1 ANRLV
6 RTRMLGGVRGRELAA
21 PSYSIGGDFIKQMKG
36 SDAPKRGGL
45 GLKKRFPEPNALEQ
59 EIRADNRIVEDWL
72 LWIIERKQS
81 YFNYKKEITESL
93 GTGNI
98 AVEVKPKNKV
108 SDPTA
113 TKGLK
118 LSSAEIQRM
127 KEWIELVEEV
137 ETRLSPKMQ
146 VFLKL
151 RREHRFA
158 SGRNGWTASVQL
170 KFADE
175 LARLTHQK
183 PEDTWIQSRNTF
195 TLWWSKIID
204 YTARL
209 AAKRGLLTKDKER

>member
-1 ANRLV
+1 LKARFLTRL
-6 RTRMLGGVRGRELAA
+6 
-21 PSYSIGGDFIKQMKG
+21 IFFGGDFIKKMKG
-36 SDAPKRGGL
+36 SDAPKKGVQS
-45 GLKKRFPEPNALEQ
+45 LKKRFPEPNALEQ

-72 LWIIERKQS
+72 LWVIERKQS
-81 YFNYKKEITESL
+81 YLNYKNEILESYRTP
-93 GTGNI
+93 GTT
-98 AVEVKPKNKV
+98 VDSKHKNKI

-113 TKGLK
+113 VKGLK
-118 LSSAEIQRM
+118 LSSNELQ
-127 KEWIELVEEV
+127 KTEEWIQLIEEV
-137 ETRLSPKMQ
+137 ETRLSPKMRL
-146 VFLKL
+146 FLHL

-170 KFADE
+170 KFANE

-209 AAKRGLLTKDKER
+209 AAKRGLLTKDKDK

>member
-1 ANRLV
+1 
-6 RTRMLGGVRGRELAA
+6 M
-21 PSYSIGGDFIKQMKG
+21 
-36 SDAPKRGGL
+36 
-45 GLKKRFPEPNALEQ
+45 KKRFPEPNALEQ
-59 EIRADNRIVEDWL
+59 EIRADNRVVEDWI
-72 LWIIERKQS
+72 LWVIERKQS
-81 YFNYKKEITESL
+81 YLNYKNEILESHRAP
-93 GTGNI
+93 NV
-98 AVEVKPKNKV
+98 AVDLKQKNKT

-118 LSSAEIQRM
+118 LSSLELQKM
-127 KEWIELVEEV
+127 EEWIQLIEEV

-146 VFLKL
+146 IFLKL

-170 KFADE
+170 KFANE

-209 AAKRGLLTKDKER
+209 AAKRGLLTKDKDN